1 MPQLEL
7 KKQISV
13 FVPLS
18 DWKAIRFEA
27 ARRRI
32 PITELCRK
40 WMEPELRRI
49 RDTPWRPSEEN

>member
-49 RDTPWRPSEEN
+49 RDAPWRPSEEN